1 MRLNPDCIRDILFA
15 VEENTGYHSVMSID
29 EENYTEFQQL
39 SKYEYGEVAYHIN
52 QCNLSGY
59 FTEFSAMID
68 DSYMIVDLTPK
79 GHEFLANI
87 RSESAWKEIMDKASK
102 IGSFSLPFIAEVAAQ
117 YFISKI

>member
-1 MRLNPDCIRDILFA
+1 MRLNPECIRDILFA
-15 VEENTGYHSVMSID
+15 VEENTGFELVMSID
-29 EENYTEFQQL
+29 EDNYTDFQQL
-39 SKYEYGEVAYHIN
+39 SKYEYGEVAYHIH
-52 QCNLSGY
+52 QCYLSGY
-59 FTEFSAMID
+59 FTDYSRMIGGT
-68 DSYMIVDLTPK
+68 YMIVDLTPK